1 MARASP
7 VPDPDDLRR
16 RRLLDVA
23 LATFLRFGFRK
34 TSMEEVARA
43 AGLSRQGLYL
53 HFATKDDLF
62 GAVVRHGLATG
73 LDAAHAQLRNG
84 DATLE
89 ARLVG
94 AFDAWI
100 GRFAGMLGGDVVDLQ
115 EAIVQ
120 YGPQIAEHDEQFIEA
135 VARVLRAAPVAA
147 AYKPVGISARQLAD
161 TLAATARG
169 LKHSCRT
176 QPEFRERMAIA
187 VRAMLAVPALTSTS
201 QLR

>member
-1 MARASP
+1 MARTSP
-7 VPDPDDLRR
+7 APDPDDVRR

-43 AGLSRQGLYL
+43 AGMSRQGLYL
-53 HFATKDDLF
+53 HFPTKDDLF
-62 GAVVRHGLATG
+62 GEVVRHGLATG
-73 LDAAHAQLRNG
+73 LDAAHAELRNG

-89 ARLVG
+89 ARLLG

-100 GRFAGMLGGDVVDLQ
+100 GRFAGMLGGEVVDLQ

-120 YGPQIAEHDEQFIEA
+120 YGPLIAEHDEQFVDA
-135 VARVLRAAPVAA
+135 VARVLRASPVAA
-147 AYKPVGISARQLAD
+147 AYKPVGITARQLTD
-161 TLAATARG
+161 TLVATARG

-176 QPEFRERMAIA
+176 QPEFRERMAVA
-187 VRAMLAVPALTSTS
+187 LRALCA
-201 QLR
+201 R

>member
-1 MARASP
+1 MARTSP
-7 VPDPDDLRR
+7 VPAPDDVRR
-16 RRLLDVA
+16 RHLLDVA

-43 AGLSRQGLYL
+43 AGMSRQGLYL

-62 GAVVRHGLATG
+62 GEVVRHGLATG
-73 LDAAHAQLRNG
+73 LDAAHAELRAA

-89 ARLVG
+89 ARLLG

-100 GRFAGMLGGDVVDLQ
+100 GRFVGMTGGEVVDLQ

-120 YGPQIAEHDEQFIEA
+120 YGPLIAEHDEQFVDA
-135 VARVLRAAPVAA
+135 VARVVRASPVAA
-147 AYKPVGISARQLAD
+147 AYKPAGITARQLAD
-161 TLAATARG
+161 TLVATARG

-176 QPEFRERMAIA
+176 QPEFRDRMAIA
-187 VRAMLAVPALTSTS
+187 LRALLAVPRAAP
-201 QLR
+201 

>member
-1 MARASP
+1 MARTPSA
-7 VPDPDDLRR
+7 PDPDDARR

-73 LDAAHAQLRNG
+73 LDAANAELRNH

-89 ARLVG
+89 ARLLG
-94 AFDAWI
+94 AFDAWV
-100 GRFAGMLGGDVVDLQ
+100 GRFVGMLGGDVADLE
-115 EAIVQ
+115 EAIAQ
-120 YGPQIAEHDEQFIEA
+120 YGPLIAEHEEHFVDA
-135 VARVLRAAPVAA
+135 VARALRASPVAA

-187 VRAMLAVPALTSTS
+187 LRALCVPVR
-201 QLR
+201 Q

>member
-1 MARASP
+1 MPRASP
-7 VPDPDDLRR
+7 APDPDDVRR

-53 HFATKDDLF
+53 HFPTKDDLF
-62 GAVVRHGLATG
+62 GEVVRHGLATG
-73 LDAAHAQLRNG
+73 LDAAHAELRNG

-89 ARLVG
+89 ARLLG

-100 GRFAGMLGGDVVDLQ
+100 GRFVGMAGGELVDLQ

-120 YGPQIAEHDEQFIEA
+120 YGPLIADHDEQFVDA
-135 VARVLRAAPVAA
+135 VARVLRASPVGA
-147 AYKPVGISARQLAD
+147 AYKPVAITARQLAD
-161 TLAATARG
+161 TLVATARG

-187 VRAMLAVPALTSTS
+187 VRALCA
-201 QLR
+201 R

>member
-1 MARASP
+1 MARTAAA
-7 VPDPDDLRR
+7 PDPDDVRR

-62 GAVVRHGLATG
+62 RDVVRHGLATG
-73 LDAAHAQLRNG
+73 LDAAHAELRNT

-89 ARLVG
+89 ARLLG

-100 GRFAGMLGGDVVDLQ
+100 GRFVGMLGGDVVDLE
-115 EAIVQ
+115 EAIAQ
-120 YGPQIAEHDEQFIEA
+120 YGPLIAEHDEQFVEA
-135 VARVLRAAPVAA
+135 VARVLRASPVAA
-147 AYKPVGISARQLAD
+147 AYKAVGITARQLAE
-161 TLAATARG
+161 TVAATARG

-187 VRAMLAVPALTSTS
+187 LRALCMPVRP
-201 QLR
+201 

>member
-7 VPDPDDLRR
+7 IPDPDDVRR
-16 RRLLDVA
+16 HRLLDVA

-62 GAVVRHGLATG
+62 GEVVRHGLATG
-73 LDAAHAQLRNG
+73 LAAAHDRLRSADG
-84 DATLE
+84 ELE

-100 GRFAGMLGGDVVDLQ
+100 GRFAGTLGGDVGDLQ

-120 YGPQIAEHDEQFIEA
+120 YGPLIAEHDEQFVEA
-135 VARVLRAAPVAA
+135 VARVLRASPVAA
-147 AYKPVGISARQLAD
+147 AYKPAGISARQLAD

-169 LKHSCRT
+169 LKHGCRT
-176 QPEFRERMAIA
+176 QPEFHERMAIA
-187 VRAMLAVPALTSTS
+187 VRALCMPA
-201 QLR
+201 RAG